1 MDRINGSSD
10 VQLFECT
17 NSVRNYWRIR
27 FDVQKNED
35 GSADYMEHQFLHKP
49 SLAEIKSV
57 INNFYNEQTDANILS
72 GLQYDGQMVW
82 LSAENQANY
91 KAAYDLAVQTQGES
105 LPYKVKLGSEDAPV
119 YKEFNSLQDFKA
131 FYLAIQKHI
140 QETISEG
147 WKKKD
152 SIDWSQYQA

>member
-1 MDRINGSSD
+1 MDRRNGSSD

-17 NSVRNYWRIR
+17 NPVRNYWRIR

-35 GSADYMEHQFLHKP
+35 GSADYMEHQFQHKP

-72 GLQYDGQMVW
+72 GLQYEGQMVW

-131 FYLAIQKHI
+131 YYLAIQKHI

>member
-1 MDRINGSSD
+1 
-10 VQLFECT
+10 
-17 NSVRNYWRIR
+17 
-27 FDVQKNED
+27 
-35 GSADYMEHQFLHKP
+35 MEHQFQHKP

>member
-35 GSADYMEHQFLHKP
+35 GSADYMEHQFQHKP

-119 YKEFNSLQDFKA
+119 YKVFNSLQDFKA

>member
-1 MDRINGSSD
+1 MPTFSLVFNMMGKWYGSP
-10 VQLFECT
+10 LKT
-17 NSVRNYWRIR
+17 
-27 FDVQKNED
+27 
-35 GSADYMEHQFLHKP
+35 KP
-49 SLAEIKSV
+49 TTRLLTTS
-57 INNFYNEQTDANILS
+57 
-72 GLQYDGQMVW
+72 QY
-82 LSAENQANY
+82 
-91 KAAYDLAVQTQGES
+91 KQGES

-131 FYLAIQKHI
+131 FYFDIQKHI